1 MTLCQILGGAE
12 GGVHFIFC
20 HQCAIYDPALNMRFI
35 FPYFVFCI
43 FLPLRSY
50 CWAPNSSR
58 QESWVMRAEQL
69 SEGEIHGRVKSE
81 TRELMALFGW
91 L

>member
-1 MTLCQILGGAE
+1 
-12 GGVHFIFC
+12 
-20 HQCAIYDPALNMRFI
+20 
-35 FPYFVFCI
+35 
-43 FLPLRSY
+43 
-50 CWAPNSSR
+50 
-58 QESWVMRAEQL
+58 MRAEQL